1 MNNQQPR
8 HYDLIIVGSGSG
20 NSIPGPEFD
29 DKSIAIV
36 EKGKFGGT
44 CLNVGCIPTK
54 MFVYA
59 SEIAEVIADSERFGI
74 SASIDSV
81 QWPDIVE
88 RVFAHRIDPIAAS
101 GEEYRRGD
109 KTPNIDVYDQHA
121 RFIAPKTL
129 QIGDG
134 ENAPIISGDTI
145 VIATGSR
152 PFIPSYI
159 EESKVTYYTNETIMR
174 MPDLPRSMV
183 VLGGGYIAM
192 EFAHVFSALGVN
204 VTVVNRSPQLL
215 RVLDEDI
222 SHRFTEITK
231 TKMDCRLGRTVS
243 SVDQDS
249 NGVTL
254 TLDDG
259 STATG
264 EVLLVATGRIPN
276 GDQMNL
282 DSAGIDMDGKRIK
295 VDDFGRTTADGV
307 WALGDVS
314 SPYQLKHVA
323 NAEMRAVKHNLLHPE
338 DLKSMPHQHVP
349 AGVFTHPQI
358 ATVGLTEQ
366 EARDA
371 EYSITVKIQNY
382 GDVAYGWAMEDTQHF
397 AKLIADKKTGRLLG
411 AHFIGPQA
419 STLIQQLI
427 TVMAFDLDVREVATK
442 QYWIHPALPEL
453 TENALLG
460 LDFS

>member
-1 MNNQQPR
+1 M
-8 HYDLIIVGSGSG
+8 
-20 NSIPGPEFD
+20 
-29 DKSIAIV
+29 
-36 EKGKFGGT
+36 
-44 CLNVGCIPTK
+44 
-54 MFVYA
+54 
-59 SEIAEVIADSERFGI
+59 
-74 SASIDSV
+74 
-81 QWPDIVE
+81 
-88 RVFAHRIDPIAAS
+88 
-101 GEEYRRGD
+101 
-109 KTPNIDVYDQHA
+109 
-121 RFIAPKTL
+121 

-282 DSAGIDMDGKRIK
+282 DSAGNRHG
-295 VDDFGRTTADGV
+295 
-307 WALGDVS
+307 W
-314 SPYQLKHVA
+314 Q
-323 NAEMRAVKHNLLHPE
+323 
-338 DLKSMPHQHVP
+338 
-349 AGVFTHPQI
+349 TH
-358 ATVGLTEQ
+358 
-366 EARDA
+366 
-371 EYSITVKIQNY
+371 
-382 GDVAYGWAMEDTQHF
+382 
-397 AKLIADKKTGRLLG
+397 
-411 AHFIGPQA
+411 
-419 STLIQQLI
+419 
-427 TVMAFDLDVREVATK
+427 
-442 QYWIHPALPEL
+442 
-453 TENALLG
+453 
-460 LDFS
+460 